1 MDKLLKTHGLDQ
13 LLDVVVVS
21 AAVNKRKPSP
31 EIFENTLKAL
41 GVSASETVFVGD
53 TLDADIEG
61 AKAVGMKAVY
71 IERRIENEALT
82 LWRSLR
88 KPL

>member
-1 MDKLLKTHGLDQ
+1 M
-13 LLDVVVVS
+13 
-21 AAVNKRKPSP
+21 NKRKPSP
-31 EIFENTLKAL
+31 EVFDRTLKVL

-71 IERRIENEALT
+71 IQRRIEKVEQVNPDKT
-82 LWRSLR
+82 IKSLSELPMVLER
-88 KPL
+88 F